1 MAHCLVAWGDQEEHA
16 DAHGC
21 GGEIRPWRPFISCSY
36 GRGGCQAT
44 PLTKQEPLVLQVL
57 CLCRFRAR
65 TCLRNLAS
73 PLGEDTAFAGFTT
86 VRNAETSM
94 TLAHTTSF
102 FCRKNGSSAA
112 ASANRASLLTSYLRS
127 RFTFLNRCNNG
138 TYSRFHVYLVNGL
151 GCQGVRMARELG
163 FCCGGFPLSN
173 PMREPLRPHE
183 RQRRAAVRESILR
196 HGPKFSCIF
205 SLP

>member
-1 MAHCLVAWGDQEEHA
+1 M
-16 DAHGC
+16 
-21 GGEIRPWRPFISCSY
+21 
-36 GRGGCQAT
+36 
-44 PLTKQEPLVLQVL
+44 LQVL

-73 PLGEDTAFAGFTT
+73 PLAEDTAFAGFTT

-127 RFTFLNRCNNG
+127 RFTFLSRCNNG
-138 TYSRFHVYLVNGL
+138 TYSRFHVYLVNGVGWHGQARACPCRQSDEHGQIPMYIGAHATQRNPSWSCDEAAMPNML
-151 GCQGVRMARELG
+151 ALRQRGGASRRLYSRMPPDATRHSACHGAREELV
-163 FCCGGFPLSN
+163 
-173 PMREPLRPHE
+173 R
-183 RQRRAAVRESILR
+183 RQ
-196 HGPKFSCIF
+196 
-205 SLP
+205 